1 MKKDSYDFG
10 ERLTEKGKGGK
21 ELQVWVT
28 PKYTASRNKAIE
40 IIEKYDD
47 IDDGDFWILK
57 NETRS
62 GQMAYTGLIISHN
75 ACLKINDH
83 LPAEKRFR
91 PECVSVDKDGYN
103 GSLVY
108 SYSCPD
114 QGIYEVGEASKDNC
128 KNAYPH
134 AMALKRCMDRV
145 ILKACKLAY
154 NGVYSD
160 SEADEFREPMDASET
175 KSEPHK
181 GKTVVKAKG
190 TQEYQ
195 SAYDRQQLA
204 RDLLVAGA
212 KCDMDAAQIR
222 RMLKVG
228 SLEEL
233 SDERL
238 LKGIEYFN
246 GLAEEKEAGYAAG

>member
-1 MKKDSYDFG
+1 MKKDNYDFG
-10 ERLTEKGKGGK
+10 ERLTEKGKAGK
-21 ELQVWVT
+21 ELEVWVT

-57 NETRS
+57 NETRN
-62 GQMAYTGLIISHN
+62 GKMAYTGLIISHN

-83 LPAEKRFR
+83 LPVEKRFK
-91 PECVSVDKDGYN
+91 PECVFVDKEGYN
-103 GSLVY
+103 NSLVY
-108 SYSCPD
+108 TYSCPE
-114 QGIYEVGEASKDNC
+114 QGIFEVGEVSKENC

-160 SEADEFREPMDASET
+160 SEADEFKGPLSPSET
-175 KSEPHK
+175 STEPQK
-181 GKTVVKAKG
+181 GKTVIKAKG
-190 TQEYQ
+190 TSEIKP
-195 SAYDRQQLA
+195 AYDRQKLA
-204 RDLLVAGA
+204 KDLLVAGA
-212 KCDMDAAQIR
+212 KVNMDANAIT
-222 RMLKVG
+222 RMLKVE

-246 GLAEEKEAGYAAG
+246 ALYEEYMEDEK